1 MRKAGVAAAALVLLV
16 LSTPSSILA
25 QSPGR
30 QSAETT
36 RSQVLTGKMTVFNYL
51 LGRPWACRP
60 KPDSTT
66 LQPAPDLALTV
77 TPDLALTVTFDVV
90 STNVLHLHATSSQS
104 FSDSYF
110 GFDSKNNVYYRS
122 EAGSYGGAMRETS
135 RDGENF
141 TGTSITS
148 AGMIA
153 TARDTFKGDGASRTV
168 VSVVSFNG
176 NDQTLILV
184 CTR

>member
-1 MRKAGVAAAALVLLV
+1 MRKAGGAAAGLVLLV
-16 LSTPSSILA
+16 LSIPSSLLA
-25 QSPGR
+25 QSAGR
-30 QSAETT
+30 QSVETT

-66 LQPAPDLALTV
+66 LQTAP
-77 TPDLALTVTFDVV
+77 PELALTVTFDVV
-90 STNVLHLHATSSQS
+90 SSNVLHLHATSSQS

-110 GFDSKNNVYYRS
+110 GFDSKNNIYYRS

-135 RDGENF
+135 KDGENF
-141 TGTSITS
+141 TGTSITP

-153 TARDTFKGDGASRTV
+153 TVRDAFKGDVASRTV

-176 NDQTLILV
+176 NDQTLTLV